1 MPYTTL
7 MNHWVKWGATG
18 GLEAVMERLAGFP
31 GTALSD
37 PDKVVLQ
44 VRCTVMPELLLT
56 EPSAPDGNGAL
67 ASIDGSGAGGI
78 RNPTGPPDR
87 QRLTG

>member
-1 MPYTTL
+1 
-7 MNHWVKWGATG
+7 
-18 GLEAVMERLAGFP
+18 
-31 GTALSD
+31 
-37 PDKVVLQ
+37 
-44 VRCTVMPELLLT
+44 VMPELLLT

-78 RNPTGPPDR
+78 RNPTGSPDR